1 MKAPLSQVLFKG
13 AILALL
19 VSVAG
24 AQTTITT
31 INLTTS
37 DAADSSSEGYN
48 FQNTTTSITAFTTP
62 GNGYVVTGLADTA
75 YVRRNTGVGNSN
87 QSSVWYTQGS
97 NFIGPH
103 SNTYGSLLLGNDINH
118 GSDNTFSNDAGA
130 AGGNIERLDFVIT
143 AGMAANITTGF
154 AVFDRGATSVHDAFK
169 IAVIT
174 GWDSLNNKPSSYGP
188 LIGQAGNWG
197 PDNLVASFPYT
208 LFRYSNGDDL
218 TANTASTETG
228 NQGVGGVV
236 FTLAELGISSG
247 TTIYGYSLFG
257 YDVTDGGNSAN
268 LLDWTSTTYY
278 PSATTGATGTGG
290 IDLLGLNGITFS
302 AVPEPSTY
310 ALGGIGVMVA
320 AIAFRRWRQRR
331 AANSGA

>member
-1 MKAPLSQVLFKG
+1 MKPLLPPFLIRG
-13 AILALL
+13 AILSLL

-24 AQTTITT
+24 AQTAITTITT
-31 INLTTS
+31 STS

-48 FQNTTTSITAFTTP
+48 FQNTTTSITRFTTP
-62 GNGYVVTGLADTA
+62 ASSYVVSGLANAA
-75 YVRRNTGVGNSN
+75 YVRRNTGVGNTN
-87 QSSVWYTQGS
+87 QSSVWYTNGS
-97 NFIGPH
+97 NFLGPH
-103 SNTYGSLLLGNDINH
+103 SNTYGSLLLGNDLNH
-118 GSDNTFSNDAGA
+118 GSDNTFSNDTGA
-130 AGGNIERLDFVIT
+130 AGGNIERLDFVST
-143 AGMAANITTGF
+143 AGMVANSSLGF
-154 AVFDRGATSVHDAFK
+154 AVFDRGATNVHDAFK

-188 LIGQAGNWG
+188 LVGQAGNWG
-197 PDNLVASFPYT
+197 PDNLAASFDYT

-236 FTLAELGISSG
+236 FTLNDLGIAAG

-257 YDVTDGGNSAN
+257 FDVTDGGNSAN

-310 ALGGIGVMVA
+310 ALGGVGVMFA
-320 AIAFRRWRQRR
+320 AIAFRRWRLRR
-331 AANSGA
+331 TIRGV